1 MIDVV
6 SSSYDL
12 ILTSAPA
19 YTHGLGV
26 KILSGF
32 TDGNRCK
39 LHAQMATRS
48 DIEANMLHEAK
59 IKIYLRNYKIKIDR
73 SFVRDEKC
81 IFYNIQR
88 HNNHEHTAYSCVC
101 I

>member
-12 ILTSAPA
+12 IITSAPA

-48 DIEANMLHEAK
+48 DIEANMLQEAK
-59 IKIYLRNYKIKIDR
+59 TEIYMRNCKIKVHR
-73 SFVRDEKC
+73 SSVRKEKC

-88 HNNHEHTAYSCVC
+88 NNNYKHTAYVR